1 LRRDVSSRIRPGR
14 RLQHARDLRF
24 GATKE
29 ILLPEFDSSVLDQLF
44 LRARTQNGWL
54 ERAVSDET
62 LHRLYDL
69 ARMGPTSANTTPM
82 RLVFVKSHEAKE
94 RLKPSLNA
102 GNVDKTMAAPVTAI
116 VAYDLRFHEQMPK
129 LFPARDMKSVFA
141 SMPDAARKQAAV
153 LNGALQGAYL
163 MMAARALGLDCGP
176 MGGFD
181 SAKVDEAFLTGTSWN
196 SLFLVNI
203 GYGDPTKVFPR
214 NPRLDF
220 AEAAR
225 IE

>member
-1 LRRDVSSRIRPGR
+1 MCHQGIHPGR
-14 RLQHARDLRF
+14 RFRHVQHLRV

-29 ILLPEFDSSVLDQLF
+29 KPLSELDSSVLDQLF
-44 LRARTQNGWL
+44 LQARTQNGWL
-54 ERAVSDET
+54 ERPVSDGT
-62 LHRLYDL
+62 LYRLYDL

-82 RLVFVKSHEAKE
+82 RLVFVKSREAKE
-94 RLKPSLNA
+94 RLKPWLNA

-116 VAYDLRFHEQMPK
+116 VAYDLHFHEQMPK

-141 SMPDAARKQAAV
+141 SMPDDARQHAAI
-153 LNGALQGAYL
+153 LNGALEGAYL

-181 SAKVDEAFLTGTSWN
+181 RAKVDEAFLTGSSWK

-214 NPRLDF
+214 KPRLDF